1 MPADQQPSYVESDEY
16 LMGLYSDIW
25 EVNSHSNGLPSSYT
39 ASQMYDLNIQDQR
52 HHLTTAGMYS
62 DLGTDISFKGRVG
75 RGLISIEDIMKS
87 EDASGPFISEIS
99 KAAYEDHF
107 PLHTLRY
114 IFVTNRG
121 TQKISRV
128 ALWKTGQYANFIQ
141 ARFDIEKVYVKSS
154 EYGDIADI

>member
-1 MPADQQPSYVESDEY
+1 
-16 LMGLYSDIW
+16 
-25 EVNSHSNGLPSSYT
+25 
-39 ASQMYDLNIQDQR
+39 MYDLNIQDQR

-62 DLGTDISFKGRVG
+62 NLGTDILFKCRVG
-75 RGLISIEDIMKS
+75 RGLISIVYIMKS

-114 IFVTNRG
+114 IFVTNVSNTETKIFAKARLDLTREEKFWKNNTPEFKAMLGTQIRKVVACFIQVSFQRG

-141 ARFDIEKVYVKSS
+141 ARFDIEKIYV
-154 EYGDIADI
+154 